1 MIAEFIT
8 FPSQLLKVRRLEEA
22 VGDKKKELKQTMKE
36 GLNGKKISLITF
48 KQASDASWLSTNEMK
63 VAR

>member
-22 VGDKKKELKQTMKE
+22 DGDKKKELKQTMKE

-48 KQASDASWLSTNEMK
+48 KQASDAS
-63 VAR
+63 